1 VALKLVDLAAD
12 QEEAFYTRYGVVS
25 RVGYGL
31 SPLAQGLVRQ
41 LIACDTEI

>member
-1 VALKLVDLAAD
+1 LQLADLTVE

-41 LIACDTEI
+41 LIACDTEV